1 MLIISNHEM
10 EDIIKIAKYPEESGL
25 LLKGVTET
33 VQNEVQERKGGF
45 LNMLLGTLGARL
57 LGHILT
63 EQGINRSWK
72 GRRIN
77 GAGEGAI
84 ATSKGRGMVRAG
96 YGSRLII

>member
-10 EDIIKIAKYPEESGL
+10 EDIIKIVKYPEESGL

-45 LNMLLGTLGARL
+45 LNMLLGN
-57 LGHILT
+57 ILT

-84 ATSKGRGMVRAG
+84 VTSKGRGMVRAG

>member
-57 LGHILT
+57 LGNILT
-63 EQGINRSWK
+63 EQGINRS
-72 GRRIN
+72 
-77 GAGEGAI
+77 
-84 ATSKGRGMVRAG
+84 
-96 YGSRLII
+96 